1 MSDTDSPELL
11 QTIARLLPNGLGA
24 TGDEERNPLTFPQR
38 NLHVLVACSGS
49 VASIKCPLIV
59 TELLKFEQVDVQVVA
74 TKSAAHFFDVQALEK
89 EQEGRVRVWTDQD
102 EWAGWTKIGDP
113 VLHIELRRWADVV
126 LVAPCSANTL
136 AKITHG
142 ICDNILVRH
151 PPSLLSSITRLTLFL
166 MEQTS
171 FLRALPTFVP
181 VYLFPAMN
189 THMFSHPLTARQLKV
204 VQEELGY
211 KVYGPIGK
219 KLACGD
225 IGLGAMYEWSDIV
238 QLVFDEYKLK
248 RRQLPA

>member
-1 MSDTDSPELL
+1 MSSALPSELV

-24 TGDEERNPLTFPQR
+24 TGDEERNPLVFPHR
-38 NLHVLVACSGS
+38 NLHVLIACSGS
-49 VASIKCPLIV
+49 VAAIKVPLIV
-59 TELLKFEQVDVQVVA
+59 AELLRHDKVDVQVVA
-74 TKSAAHFFDVQALEK
+74 TKSALHFFEAEALDK
-89 EQEGRVRVWTDQD
+89 EYEGRVRVWTDAD
-102 EWAGWTKIGDP
+102 EWAGWQKIGDP

-142 ICDNILVRH
+142 ICDNIL
-151 PPSLLSSITRLTLFL
+151 
-166 MEQTS
+166 TS

-189 THMFSHPLTARQLKV
+189 THMYHHPLTAKQLKT

-211 KVYGPIGK
+211 KVFGPIGK

-225 IGLGAMYEWSDIV
+225 IGLGAMFEWSDIV
-238 QLVFDEYKLK
+238 KLVVEEYNLQ
-248 RRQLPA
+248 RHESHVAS